1 MTDDKFNQ
9 LYKKYED
16 LVSDGK
22 FHGDAR
28 DKVDTILQMIYDTDD
43 LPSGIYESLKTDEEK
58 DIFLKDFANACD
70 EMMKNSAC
78 DSDDDYKAISE
89 QVKMFR

>member
-1 MTDDKFNQ
+1 MDKFDQ

-16 LVSDGK
+16 LVSDGS
-22 FHGDAR
+22 FDGDAR

-43 LPSGIYESLKTDEEK
+43 LPSGIYESLKTDKEK
-58 DIFLKDFANACD
+58 DIFLKDFTNACD
-70 EMMKNSAC
+70 IMMKNPNI
-78 DSDDDYKAISE
+78 DSDDDYKAIVE

>member
-1 MTDDKFNQ
+1 MDKFDQ

-16 LVSDGK
+16 LVSDGS
-22 FHGDAR
+22 FDGDAR

-43 LPSGIYESLKTDEEK
+43 LPSGIYESLKTDKEK
-58 DIFLKDFANACD
+58 DIFLKDFKNACD
-70 EMMKNSAC
+70 IMMKNPNI
-78 DSDDDYKAISE
+78 DSDDDYKAIVE

>member
-1 MTDDKFNQ
+1 MDQFDQ

-16 LVSDGK
+16 LVSDGT
-22 FHGDAR
+22 FDGDAR

-58 DIFLKDFANACD
+58 DIFLKDFANACY
-70 EMMKNSAC
+70 EMIKNPVC
-78 DSDDDYKAISE
+78 DTDDDYKAISE

>member
-1 MTDDKFNQ
+1 MDKFDQ

-16 LVSDGK
+16 LVSDGS
-22 FHGDAR
+22 FDGDAR

-43 LPSGIYESLKTDEEK
+43 LPSGIYESLKTDKEK
-58 DIFLKDFANACD
+58 DIFLLDFKNACD
-70 EMMKNSAC
+70 VMMKNPNI
-78 DSDDDYKAISE
+78 DSDDDYKATVE

>member
-1 MTDDKFNQ
+1 MNKFDQ

-16 LVSDGK
+16 LVSDGT
-22 FHGDAR
+22 FDGDAR

-70 EMMKNSAC
+70 EMMKSPVC
-78 DSDDDYKAISE
+78 DTDEDYKAISE